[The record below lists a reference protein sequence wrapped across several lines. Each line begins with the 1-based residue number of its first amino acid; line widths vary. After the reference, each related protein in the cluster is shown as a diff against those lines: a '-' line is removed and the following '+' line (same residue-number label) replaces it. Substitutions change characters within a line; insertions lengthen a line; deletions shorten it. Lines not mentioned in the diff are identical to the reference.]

1 MKEEMQTFLH
11 FECVHT
17 YSVFWDTIHIN
28 NGQNEALGHC
38 LRDIMSMRHNTLPE
52 YEACLPSFPYFKFY
66 RGSCRSFHT
75 FQLSCKVK
83 CRKNYKKRHPGKTW
97 RKLTSSQVSKFLSNI
112 LQMWRVITFFYYILI
127 FCFESSKPGR
137 GNCNYDCN
145 SYEMRKNCASRSLCI
160 TNIGRCTTS
169 LNVKVLLLCYWHRN
183 GINM

>member
-1 MKEEMQTFLH
+1 MQTFLH

-17 YSVFWDTIHIN
+17 YSVFWDTVHIN

-83 CRKNYKKRHPGKTW
+83 CRKNYKKKTS
-97 RKLTSSQVSKFLSNI
+97 RENLEKIDFKSSLQIPFQYTADVKSNYFFLVHS
-112 LQMWRVITFFYYILI
+112 YIL
-127 FCFESSKPGR
+127 F
-137 GNCNYDCN
+137 
-145 SYEMRKNCASRSLCI
+145 
-160 TNIGRCTTS
+160 
-169 LNVKVLLLCYWHRN
+169 
-183 GINM
+183 